1 MKKIIPTSE
10 DIKRT
15 LIDTLKKNNLKL
27 TRQRLAIVEVLS
39 NDRSHL
45 SARAIFEKVRQ
56 KVSSISLSTVYVALN
71 FFKNEGAIKELG
83 FYDLENRY
91 ESDVREHLDL
101 ICLGCGRII
110 NYDEPIPM
118 LKERV
123 EQKTGF
129 AMNRMRYE
137 YYGYCKK
144 CKQKKG

>member
-1 MKKIIPTSE
+1 MKIIRTSE

-27 TRQRLAIVEVLS
+27 TRQRLAIVEVLF

-45 SARAIFEKVRQ
+45 SAHAIFEKVRQ
-56 KVSSISLSTVYVALN
+56 KVPSISLSTVYVTLN
-71 FFKNEGAIKELG
+71 LFKNEGAIKELE
-83 FYDLENRY
+83 FYDMENRY

-101 ICLGCGRII
+101 ICLGCGRIV

-118 LKERV
+118 LKKQV

-129 AMNRMRYE
+129 VMNRVRYE